1 MRYAL
6 CEFAKLLDFVNPL
19 FYYVKSDINKPFS
32 ISRGLSSTGSWKSLM
47 TLLTDSYQRPIDYLR
62 VSITD
67 RCNLRCVYCMPLGGA
82 VKLDHEDILSYEE
95 FLRLIQIAVNMGIN
109 KVRLTGGEPL
119 VRKGVIDFCR
129 RLTRITG
136 LQSLSLTTN
145 GVLLEELGQDL
156 YAAGMRRINVSL
168 DTLQREKFLRIT
180 RRDEFDRVWRG
191 IQAAERLGFNP
202 VKINVVVMRGINDD
216 EILDLAR
223 LSLLHPYHIRFIEFM
238 SINNDSLWTTSEHY
252 FSADEILAKLHQVG
266 SLEPVVVQH
275 TNGPARHFRWP
286 DAPGMIGI
294 ISPISHHF
302 CPSCNRIRLT
312 ADGKLRNCLFSDQ
325 EMDIKTPLRQGAT
338 DSELSQFLKES
349 IVNKPEK
356 HSLQPDVFRK
366 CQSRPMVAIGG

>member
-1 MRYAL
+1 
-6 CEFAKLLDFVNPL
+6 
-19 FYYVKSDINKPFS
+19 
-32 ISRGLSSTGSWKSLM
+32 
-47 TLLTDSYQRPIDYLR
+47 
-62 VSITD
+62 
-67 RCNLRCVYCMPLGGA
+67 MPLGGA
-82 VKLDHEDILSYEE
+82 VKLAHEDILSYEE

-119 VRKGVIDFCR
+119 ARKGVIDFCR
-129 RLTRITG
+129 RLTRIPD

-156 YAAGMRRINVSL
+156 YAAGIRRINVSL

-191 IQAAERLGFNP
+191 IQAAERIGFNP

-216 EILDLAR
+216 EILDLAK
-223 LSLLHPYHIRFIEFM
+223 LSLFHPYHIRFIEFM

-286 DAPGMIGI
+286 DVAGMIGI

-302 CPSCNRIRLT
+302 CLSCNRIRLT

-325 EMDIKTPLRQGAT
+325 EMDIKAPLRQGAT
-338 DSELSQFLKES
+338 DSELSQLLKDS

>member
-1 MRYAL
+1 
-6 CEFAKLLDFVNPL
+6 
-19 FYYVKSDINKPFS
+19 
-32 ISRGLSSTGSWKSLM
+32 M
-47 TLLTDSYQRPIDYLR
+47 TLLTDGYQRSIDYLR

-82 VKLDHEDILSYEE
+82 VKLAHEDILSYEE

-129 RLTRITG
+129 RLTRIPG

-156 YAAGMRRINVSL
+156 YAAGICRINVSL

-191 IQAAERLGFNP
+191 IQAAERIGFNP

-223 LSLLHPYHIRFIEFM
+223 LSLFYPYHIRFIEFM
-238 SINNDSLWTTSEHY
+238 SINNDSLSTTSEHY
-252 FSADEILAKLHQVG
+252 FSADEILEKLRRVG
-266 SLEPVVVQH
+266 ALEPVVAQH

-286 DAPGMIGI
+286 DAAGMIGI

-325 EMDIKTPLRQGAT
+325 EMDIKAPLRQGAT
-338 DSELSQFLKES
+338 DSELAQFLRDS
-349 IVNKPEK
+349 IANKPQK

>member
-1 MRYAL
+1 MA
-6 CEFAKLLDFVNPL
+6 
-19 FYYVKSDINKPFS
+19 
-32 ISRGLSSTGSWKSLM
+32 
-47 TLLTDSYQRPIDYLR
+47 LLTDRYQRPIDYLR

-67 RCNLRCVYCMPLGGA
+67 RCNLRCLYCMPLGVP
-82 VKLDHEDILSYEE
+82 VKLDHEEILSYEE

-119 VRKGVIDFCR
+119 VRKGVVDFCS
-129 RLTRITG
+129 RLTKISG

-156 YAAGMRRINVSL
+156 YAAGIRRINVSL

-180 RRDEFDRVWRG
+180 RCDEFDRVWRG
-191 IQAAERLGFNP
+191 IQAAERVGFNP

-223 LSLLHPYHIRFIEFM
+223 LSLHHPYHIRFIEFM
-238 SINNDSLWTTSEHY
+238 SINNDSQWTLQHY
-252 FSADEILAKLHQVG
+252 FSADEILAKLRKVG
-266 SLEPVVVQH
+266 SLEQVVAQH
-275 TNGPARHFRWP
+275 TNGPARHYRWP
-286 DAPGMIGI
+286 DAAGMIGI

-302 CPSCNRIRLT
+302 CPTCNRIRLT

-325 EMDIKTPLRQGAT
+325 EVDIKSSLRQGAT
-338 DSELSQFLKES
+338 DSELSQFLRDS

-356 HSLQPDVFRK
+356 HSLQSDVFRK

>member
-1 MRYAL
+1 MA
-6 CEFAKLLDFVNPL
+6 
-19 FYYVKSDINKPFS
+19 
-32 ISRGLSSTGSWKSLM
+32 
-47 TLLTDSYQRPIDYLR
+47 LLTDSYQRSIDYIR

-67 RCNLRCVYCMPLGGA
+67 RCNLRCLYCMPLGGT
-82 VKLDHEDILSYEE
+82 VKLDHQDILSYEE

-119 VRKGVIDFCR
+119 VRKGVVDFCR
-129 RLTRITG
+129 RLTEISG

-156 YAAGMRRINVSL
+156 YAAGIRRINISL
-168 DTLQREKFLRIT
+168 DTLQREKFFRIT

-191 IQAAERLGFNP
+191 IQAAERVGFSP

-216 EILDLAR
+216 EVLDLAR
-223 LSLLHPYHIRFIEFM
+223 LSLHHPYHIRFIEFM
-238 SINNDSLWTTSEHY
+238 SINNDNQCSAKHY
-252 FSADEILAKLHQVG
+252 FSADEILAKLREVEP
-266 SLEPVVVQH
+266 LEPVVAKD

-294 ISPISHHF
+294 ISPVSHHF

-325 EMDIKTPLRQGAT
+325 EMDIKSPLRQGAT
-338 DSELSQFLKES
+338 DSELSQFLRDS
-349 IVNKPEK
+349 ILNKPEK

-366 CQSRPMVAIGG
+366 CQNRPMVAIGG

>member
-1 MRYAL
+1 
-6 CEFAKLLDFVNPL
+6 
-19 FYYVKSDINKPFS
+19 
-32 ISRGLSSTGSWKSLM
+32 M
-47 TLLTDSYQRPIDYLR
+47 TLLTDRYQRPIDYLR

-67 RCNLRCVYCMPLGGA
+67 RCNLRCLYSMPLGGT
-82 VKLDHEDILSYEE
+82 VKLDHADILSYEE

-119 VRKGVIDFCR
+119 VRKGVVDFCR
-129 RLTRITG
+129 RLTRISG

-156 YAAGMRRINVSL
+156 FAAGIRRVNVSL

-180 RRDEFDRVWRG
+180 RRDEFARVWRG
-191 IQAAERLGFNP
+191 IQAAERVGFNP

-216 EILDLAR
+216 EVLDLAR
-223 LSLLHPYHIRFIEFM
+223 LSLHRPYHIRFIEFM
-238 SINNDSLWTTSEHY
+238 SINNDSQWTQEHY
-252 FSADEILAKLHQVG
+252 VSADEIMAKLRQVG
-266 SLEPVVVQH
+266 SLEQVVAQH
-275 TNGPARHFRWP
+275 TNGPARHYRWP
-286 DAPGMIGI
+286 DAAGMIGI

-325 EMDIKTPLRQGAT
+325 ELDIKSPLRQGAT
-338 DSELSQFLKES
+338 DSELSQFLRDS

-356 HSLQPDVFRK
+356 HSLQSDVFRK

>member
-1 MRYAL
+1 
-6 CEFAKLLDFVNPL
+6 
-19 FYYVKSDINKPFS
+19 
-32 ISRGLSSTGSWKSLM
+32 
-47 TLLTDSYQRPIDYLR
+47 
-62 VSITD
+62 
-67 RCNLRCVYCMPLGGA
+67 MPLGGA
-82 VKLDHEDILSYEE
+82 VKLAHEDILSYEE

-129 RLTRITG
+129 RLTRIPG

-156 YAAGMRRINVSL
+156 YAAGICRINVSL

-191 IQAAERLGFNP
+191 IQAAERIGFNP

-223 LSLLHPYHIRFIEFM
+223 LSLFYPYHIRFIEFM
-238 SINNDSLWTTSEHY
+238 SINNDSLSTTSEHY
-252 FSADEILAKLHQVG
+252 FSADEILEKLRRVG
-266 SLEPVVVQH
+266 ALEPVVAQH

-286 DAPGMIGI
+286 DAAGMIGI

-325 EMDIKTPLRQGAT
+325 EMDIKAPLRQGAT
-338 DSELSQFLKES
+338 DSELAQFLRDS
-349 IVNKPEK
+349 IANKPQK